1 MRDGLRHVLEA
12 RWAPWL
18 IVALTLLVTLPSIQ
32 LGFYND
38 DHALRAALQGTW
50 PGHPPAWDLYRF
62 ASGDAAENRAT
73 IAAGGMP
80 WWTAPELKLHLVR
93 PLTSLLFGLDY
104 RVFADNPLGYHLHS
118 IAWYLALTAAA
129 GVLFRNLLPRAT
141 AHLALLIFALS
152 AAHFYP
158 FAWISCRHLLV
169 AAVPSVLGLTALLRA
184 RPAGAWWCGL
194 GLGLGLTG
202 SEAALGVVG
211 FVLAYAA
218 LAKKP
223 GTAARI
229 YCATPTLLVALAYV
243 IIYSLLGGGAAHSD
257 GYVDPLHA
265 PLRFAERAVT
275 VLPIMLGNAVFG
287 MPAELAT
294 VANPLP
300 LVLLGLAA
308 VSLAAWLARRVA
320 SSLSAD
326 ERSHLP
332 WLLSGA
338 VSALLPA
345 LGGFPGARNLLL
357 PNLGFAVALAL
368 LIREGTQLH
377 GLARA
382 AAGLLLFVHL
392 VLSPLVLIGNASY
405 NAGIGRAVEA
415 AAKGAELGP
424 HRPRAFVIG
433 ASDPMITM
441 YVPAVLAATTPE
453 RLACWSVLSG
463 SKQSHRLARTGPNE
477 LALYPTEG
485 PLLRGAFESLFRSQA
500 DPFQIGET
508 VQQCGASYRVSA
520 LQDGRPSEVRITFDR
535 PLDDP
540 SIRLLL
546 WKDNRLRQLTPP
558 VQGASAELPWSAGPL
573 GVF

>member
-1 MRDGLRHVLEA
+1 MRAGLRQMFES

-18 IVALTLLVTLPSIQ
+18 IVTLTLLVTLPSIQ

-38 DHALRAALQGTW
+38 DHALRAALKGTW
-50 PGHPPAWDLYRF
+50 PGAPPAWDLYRF
-62 ASGDAAENRAT
+62 ASGDAAENRAA
-73 IAAGGMP
+73 IAAGSMP
-80 WWTAPELKLHLVR
+80 WWTAPELRLHLVR
-93 PLTSLLFGLDY
+93 PLASLLFALDY

-118 IAWYLALTAAA
+118 IAWYLALIAAV
-129 GVLFRNLLPRAT
+129 GVLFRSLLTRAT

-158 FAWISCRHLLV
+158 FAWVSCRHLVV
-169 AAVPSVLGLTALLRA
+169 AAVPSVLGLTALVGR

-194 GLGLGLTG
+194 GLGLGLTA
-202 SEAALGVVG
+202 SEAALSVVG
-211 FVLAYAA
+211 FVLAYAV

-223 GTAARI
+223 SVAARI
-229 YCATPTLLVALAYV
+229 YCALPTLLVALAYV
-243 IIYSLLGGGAAHSD
+243 IAYSLVGGGAAHSD

-265 PLRFAERAVT
+265 PLRFALRAVT
-275 VLPIMLGNAVFG
+275 VLPIMLGNAVLG
-287 MPAELAT
+287 VPAELAT
-294 VANPLP
+294 IVDPLP
-300 LVLLGLAA
+300 LILCGLAA
-308 VSLAAWLARRVA
+308 LSLAAWLAHRVA
-320 SSLSAD
+320 KGLTAD
-326 ERSHLP
+326 ERSPLP

-338 VSALLPA
+338 VLALLPA
-345 LGGFPGARNLLL
+345 LGGFPGARVLLL

-368 LIREGTQLH
+368 LIREGSKLR

-382 AAGLLLFVHL
+382 ATVLLLLIHL
-392 VLSPLVLIGNASY
+392 VLSPLVSIGNASY
-405 NAGIGRAVEA
+405 NAGIGRALEA
-415 AAKGAELGP
+415 AATNAELGSQ
-424 HRPRAFVIG
+424 RPRVFVIG
-433 ASDPMITM
+433 TSDPMITM

-463 SKQSHRLARTGPNE
+463 SKQSHRLERTGPSE

-500 DPFQIGET
+500 APFRVGET
-508 VQQCGASYRVSA
+508 AQQCGASYRVSA
-520 LQDGRPSEVRITFDR
+520 LRDGRPSEVRITFDR

-540 SIRLLL
+540 SIRLLV

-558 VQGASAELPWSAGPL
+558 TQGSSSELPWSAGPL

>member
-1 MRDGLRHVLEA
+1 MRDGLRHILEA

-18 IVALTLLVTLPSIQ
+18 IVALTLLITLPSIQ

-50 PGHPPAWDLYRF
+50 PGGPPAWDLYRF
-62 ASGDAAENRAT
+62 ASGDAAENRTA
-73 IAAGGMP
+73 IAAGGLP

-93 PLTSLLFGLDY
+93 PVASLLFGLDY
-104 RVFADNPLGYHLHS
+104 RVFGDNPLGYHLHS
-118 IAWYLALTAAA
+118 IAWYLALIAAV
-129 GVLFRNLLPRAT
+129 GGFFRSLLSRAT
-141 AHLALLIFALS
+141 AHLALLIFAFS

-169 AAVPSVLGLTALLRA
+169 AAVPSVLGLSALLRG

-194 GLGLGLTG
+194 GLGLGLMA
-202 SEAALGVVG
+202 SEAALGLVG
-211 FVLAYAA
+211 FVVAYAA
-218 LAKKP
+218 LAQKP
-223 GTAARI
+223 SAAARI
-229 YCATPTLLVALAYV
+229 YCAAPTLLVALAYV
-243 IIYSLLGGGAAHSD
+243 IAYSLVGGGAAHSD

-265 PLRFAERAVT
+265 PLRFALRVVT
-275 VLPIMLGNAVFG
+275 VLPIMLGNAVLG
-287 MPAELAT
+287 VPAELAT
-294 VANPLP
+294 LGNPLP
-300 LVLLGLAA
+300 LVLLGLVA

-320 SSLSAD
+320 SSSSTH

-368 LIREGTQLH
+368 LLREGTKLR

-392 VLSPLVLIGNASY
+392 VLSPLVLIGNAAY

-415 AAKGAELGP
+415 AAAGAELGP
-424 HRPRAFVIG
+424 HSPRAFVIG
-433 ASDPMITM
+433 TSDPMITM
-441 YVPAVLAATTPE
+441 YVSAVLAATTPE

-463 SKQSHRLARTGPNE
+463 SKQSHRLERTGPSE

-485 PLLRGAFESLFRSQA
+485 PLLRGAFESLYRSQA
-500 DPFQIGET
+500 DPFRIGET
-508 VQQCGASYRVSA
+508 VRQCGATYRVSA
-520 LQDGRPSEVRITFDR
+520 V
-535 PLDDP
+535 
-540 SIRLLL
+540 
-546 WKDNRLRQLTPP
+546 
-558 VQGASAELPWSAGPL
+558 
-573 GVF
+573 